1 MAPQPP
7 DSNLSADAPA
17 TDDRAAQFRR
27 MKRLATG
34 LLALMFV
41 VFVATLLA
49 QDRWPAMAPTLS
61 YVRAFAEAAMVGAIA
76 DWFAVVALF
85 RRPFGLPIP
94 HTAIIPRNKDRIG
107 RSLGRFITNNFLAPG
122 LVAQRLDALDAAGR
136 LSQWLSEPATA
147 EGIARRVAGWAP
159 ALLDALD
166 DEAARD
172 FARATMTRALGSV
185 QAAPLAARV
194 LSVLIAHG
202 HHQDLFDRFLDVT
215 AGFLLRNEEM
225 IRERVSDRS
234 WKWMPKWVDRKLAD
248 KVMDGSLDTLAEL
261 RDPNHPWRAE
271 FQAASLRLCERLAHD
286 PHFLAQGEAIK
297 ADILRHPLVQA
308 TLDSAWDETRAR
320 LRADLAGGESALV
333 PAIERMVA
341 TLAARLA
348 ADDHLRAVLNR
359 WLRRVV
365 ERMVLPQRA
374 EIGHFIAGV
383 VERWDTRTLVDKLE
397 LQVGRDLQYI
407 RINGTLVG
415 GLVGLLIH
423 ALSHLLG

>member
-1 MAPQPP
+1 MAPQSI
-7 DSNLSADAPA
+7 DSNLAATPDATAP
-17 TDDRAAQFRR
+17 DDRAAQFRR

-41 VFVATLLA
+41 LFVAALLG
-49 QDRWPAMAPTLS
+49 QERWPALS
-61 YVRAFAEAAMVGAIA
+61 YARAFAEAAMVGAIA

-107 RSLGRFITNNFLAPG
+107 RSLGRFIANNFLAPG
-122 LVAQRLDALDAAGR
+122 LVSAKLDSLDAAGR
-136 LSQWLSEPATA
+136 LARWLAEPATA
-147 EGIARRVAGWAP
+147 VRLGKRGAGLAP
-159 ALLDALD
+159 ALLDGLD
-166 DEAARD
+166 DDTARA

-185 QAAPLAARV
+185 QAAPLASRV

-202 HHQDLFDRFLDVT
+202 HHQALFDRFLDSA
-215 AGFLLRNEEM
+215 AGFLLRNEDT
-225 IRERVSDRS
+225 IRDRVTDRS
-234 WKWMPKWVDRKLAD
+234 WKWMPRWVDRKLAD

-261 RDPNHPWRAE
+261 RDPDHPWRAE

-286 PHFLAQGEAIK
+286 PVLRAKGEAMK
-297 ADILRHPLVQA
+297 ADLLRHPLVQA

-320 LRADLAGGESALV
+320 LRAELSGDGGALAA
-333 PAIERMVA
+333 AIERMVA

-348 ADDHLRAVLNR
+348 EDDHLRAVLNR
-359 WLRRVV
+359 WLRRAV
-365 ERMVLPQRA
+365 ERTVVPQRA

-383 VERWDTRTLVDKLE
+383 VERWDTATLVDKME

-407 RINGTLVG
+407 RINGTIVG

-423 ALSHLLG
+423 ALSRLLG